1 MGYSNPPRRLR
12 PPPTPES
19 LQSAALAYLARYAA
33 SEATVRRVLMAR
45 VNRAARQHPDFA
57 ADEARQTDLA
67 GAIEAIIKRFRSA
80 GFLNDATFAETK
92 AGSLRRRGQ
101 SRRMIAEKLR
111 AEGIER
117 STIEAAMSA
126 ADEDRPGED
135 ADLEA
140 ARLLARRR
148 KLGPWRTA
156 AVTDMAARFK
166 ADRRDAGVLARA
178 GFSGSIIRKV
188 LGGSIE
194 DMDDFEG

>member
-1 MGYSNPPRRLR
+1 MSYSNPQRRLR
-12 PPPTPES
+12 PLPTPET

-45 VNRAARQHPDFA
+45 VHRAARQHPDFA
-57 ADEARQTDLA
+57 ADEARQADLA
-67 GAIEAIIKRFRSA
+67 TAIEGILKRFRSA

-101 SRRMIAEKLR
+101 SRRLIAEKLK

-117 STIEAAMSA
+117 ATIEAAMSA
-126 ADEDRPGED
+126 ADEDRPGEE

-156 AVTDMAARFK
+156 PIPDLTARFK

-194 DMDDFEG
+194 DMDDFDG

>member
-1 MGYSNPPRRLR
+1 MAYSNSPRRLR
-12 PPPTPES
+12 PPPTPQT

-33 SEATVRRVLMAR
+33 SEATVRRVLTAR
-45 VNRAARQHPDFA
+45 VSRAARQHPEFA

-67 GAIEAIIKRFRSA
+67 AAIEAIIQRFRSA

-101 SRRMIAEKLR
+101 SRRMIAEKLK
-111 AEGIER
+111 AEGLDR
-117 STIEAAMSA
+117 STIEAAMTA
-126 ADEDRPGED
+126 ADEDRPSEE

-148 KLGPWRTA
+148 KLGPWRT
-156 AVTDMAARFK
+156 TDIADTAARFK

-178 GFSGSIIRKV
+178 GFSGAIIRKV
-188 LGGSIE
+188 LGGGIE
-194 DMDDFEG
+194 DLDD

>member
-1 MGYSNPPRRLR
+1 MGYSNPQRRLR
-12 PPPTPES
+12 PPPTQET

-57 ADEARQTDLA
+57 ADEARQADLA
-67 GAIEAIIKRFRSA
+67 NAIEAILARFRSA

-101 SRRMIAEKLR
+101 SRRMIAEKLK

-117 STIEAAMSA
+117 ATIEAAMSA
-126 ADEDRPGED
+126 ADEDRPGEE

-156 AVTDMAARFK
+156 EIPDMAARFK

-178 GFSGSIIRKV
+178 GFSGGIIRKV

-194 DMDDFEG
+194 DIDDFEG